1 MANPLPDKIKQIVP
15 TLEEVLVD
23 LFEQH
28 KDGVFYMK
36 ENNKLE
42 RLRNGLYNKI
52 TEKWN

>member
-1 MANPLPDKIKQIVP
+1 MAARARSMTWSYI
-15 TLEEVLVD
+15 
-23 LFEQH
+23 